1 MIPIE
6 LPQHLETIAEV
17 AAAFTGFAGLVSV
30 LGNSNLDPKVRFWR
44 VQLMIITS
52 LAAMFGA
59 LTPPTIALLAV
70 QDDTLWRLSSLVLL
84 GLISCQLVFVYR
96 SMPIEH
102 AAGPLR
108 MFYSPMASI
117 LTIGSLVLQG
127 VLFSI
132 VVGCNLDV
140 APAVYVA
147 ALVFLLFASAFH
159 FLRLVK
165 GPQPD
170 VAT

>member
-1 MIPIE
+1 MMPIE

-30 LGNSNLDPKVRFWR
+30 LGSSNLDPKVRFWR

-59 LTPPTIALLAV
+59 LTPPTIVLLAV
-70 QDDTLWRLSSLVLL
+70 QEGALWRLSSFVLLVLMS
-84 GLISCQLVFVYR
+84 GQLVFVYR

-102 AAGPLR
+102 ATGPLR
-108 MFYSPMASI
+108 MFYSPLASI

-127 VLFSI
+127 CLISI
-132 VVGCNLDV
+132 AAGCNLDV
-140 APAVYVA
+140 APAVYVI
-147 ALVFLLFASAFH
+147 ALVFLLLASAFH

-165 GPQPD
+165 GSQPN

>member
-30 LGNSNLDPKVRFWR
+30 LGKSNLDPGVRFWR

-59 LTPPTIALLAV
+59 LTPPTILLV
-70 QDDTLWRLSSLVLL
+70 TTQEDVLWRLSSFFLFLL
-84 GLISCQLVFVYR
+84 MSGQLSYVYR

-102 AAGPLR
+102 ATGRLR
-108 MFYSPMASI
+108 MFYSPMSSI
-117 LTIGSLVLQG
+117 LTIGSVVFQVCLI
-127 VLFSI
+127 SI
-132 VVGCNLDV
+132 AAGYNLST
-140 APAVYVA
+140 APAIYVV
-147 ALVFLLFASAFH
+147 ALLFLLLASAFH

-165 GPQPD
+165 GSQPN
-170 VAT
+170 VTT